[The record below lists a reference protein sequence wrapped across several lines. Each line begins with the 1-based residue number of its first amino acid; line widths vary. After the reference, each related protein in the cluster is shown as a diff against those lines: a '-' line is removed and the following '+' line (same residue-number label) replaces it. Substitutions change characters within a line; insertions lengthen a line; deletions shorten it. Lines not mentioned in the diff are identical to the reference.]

1 MESLERPR
9 RKICIFDLDGVVFDV
24 SQRLAIAESE
34 ARDDKELFW
43 NIFLRED
50 LMDLDKPRKA
60 GIEAIQKCIEKGYYV
75 LLLTGRPDRLID
87 KTKEQLERL
96 GITLGENIY
105 LIMRPSSGS
114 KNMFKPPFIYIP
126 RVPERMDSKT
136 FKLKILNEIS
146 KVYEIVEI
154 HEDDVEILKEIWKRY
169 HHVKL
174 YLHIGEECRVYEG
187 KRLF

>member
-1 MESLERPR
+1 
-9 RKICIFDLDGVVFDV
+9 
-24 SQRLAIAESE
+24 
-34 ARDDKELFW
+34 
-43 NIFLRED
+43 
-50 LMDLDKPRKA
+50 
-60 GIEAIQKCIEKGYYV
+60 
-75 LLLTGRPDRLID
+75 
-87 KTKEQLERL
+87 
-96 GITLGENIY
+96 
-105 LIMRPSSGS
+105 
-114 KNMFKPPFIYIP
+114 
-126 RVPERMDSKT
+126 MDSKT

>member
-1 MESLERPR
+1 MKSLEKPK

-34 ARDDKELFW
+34 ARGDKELFW
-43 NIFLRED
+43 RIFLRED
-50 LMDLDKPRKA
+50 LIDLDKPRKT
-60 GIEAIQKCIEKGYYV
+60 GIEAIRKCIDKGYHV
-75 LLLTGRPDRLID
+75 LFLTGRPDRLID
-87 KTKEQLERL
+87 KTKEQIERI
-96 GITLGENIY
+96 GITLGGNIY
-105 LIMRPSSGS
+105 LVMRPSSGS
-114 KNMFKPPFIYIP
+114 KNIFKPPSIHIP

-154 HEDDVEILKEIWKRY
+154 HEDDLEILKEIWRRY
-169 HHVKL
+169 HNVKL
-174 YLHIGEECRVYEG
+174 YLHIGEECKVYEG